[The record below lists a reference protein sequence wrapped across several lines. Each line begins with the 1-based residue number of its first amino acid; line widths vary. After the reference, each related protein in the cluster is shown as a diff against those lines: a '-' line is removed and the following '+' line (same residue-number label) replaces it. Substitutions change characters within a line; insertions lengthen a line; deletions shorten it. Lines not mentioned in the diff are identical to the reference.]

1 MKTLTYLA
9 SEIQKIENSEGSF
22 IGMDG
27 GNIKSDLWFCGI
39 EFGASLDEMEE
50 YYSKAVKY
58 NKVENLEIP
67 YRDDYQGRFM
77 KSDFDRKLALIYLN
91 LFCKP
96 VNHEKDEIERI
107 LKCELYNKNSN
118 IFKLNLFPLAKTDTG
133 WNTAIE
139 TELHKSK
146 DEYYGSLFEN
156 RVSFIKELVERF
168 APKTILCFSTKEHSE
183 YFIDAFFENK
193 RSINYIRDFIILEK
207 GKKARIKILCD
218 KNLKVI
224 IIPFLGRGNLASYDD
239 VRKTINYLKENY
251 LWSTFYNRVEGPA
264 VNIEEACPVMDKYIW
279 HFNHYL
285 TPAGADL

>member
-50 YYSKAVKY
+50 YYSKVVKY

-67 YRDDYQGRFM
+67 YREDYHGRFM

-91 LFCKP
+91 IFYKTENP
-96 VNHEKDEIERI
+96 EKDEIERI
-107 LKCELYNKNSN
+107 LKCELYNESSK
-118 IFKLNLFPLAKTDTG
+118 IFKLNLFPLAKTDTS
-133 WNTAIE
+133 WNKEIE
-139 TELHKSK
+139 SVLHISK
-146 DEYYGSLFEN
+146 DEYYGSIFEK
-156 RVSFIKELVERF
+156 RVSFIKELVKRF
-168 APKTILCFSTKEHSE
+168 TPKTILCFSPKGLSD

-193 RSINYIRDFIILEK
+193 KSINYTRDFLILGN
-207 GKKARIKILCD
+207 GKKASIMFLHD
-218 KNLKVI
+218 QNLKVI

-239 VRKTINYLKENY
+239 VRKATNYLKENY
-251 LWSTFYNRVEGPA
+251 LGDTV
-264 VNIEEACPVMDKYIW
+264 
-279 HFNHYL
+279 
-285 TPAGADL
+285 